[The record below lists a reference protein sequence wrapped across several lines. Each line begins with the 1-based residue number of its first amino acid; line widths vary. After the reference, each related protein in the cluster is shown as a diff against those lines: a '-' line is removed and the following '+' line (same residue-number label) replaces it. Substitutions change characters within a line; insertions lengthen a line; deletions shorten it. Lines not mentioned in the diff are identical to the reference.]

1 MLAESGNP
9 VNRAIATYL
18 FRDEGNG
25 YAESMIDLYSASR
38 DDLIR
43 LVIAML
49 ASSVAQLTQRV
60 GELLVAQE

>member
-1 MLAESGNP
+1 MSL
-9 VNRAIATYL
+9 YL
-18 FRDEGNG
+18 FRDEANG
-25 YAESMIDLYSASR
+25 YAAHMIDLYSASR